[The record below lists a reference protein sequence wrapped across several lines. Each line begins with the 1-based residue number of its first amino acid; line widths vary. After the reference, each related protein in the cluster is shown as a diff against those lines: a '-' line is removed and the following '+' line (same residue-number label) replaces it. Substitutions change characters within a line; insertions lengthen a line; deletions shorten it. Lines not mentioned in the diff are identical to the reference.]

1 MAGERVGKTEKKRR
15 VNAVYRLLI
24 KGYSS
29 EEICE
34 NMRSTWGV
42 SDSQIRRYIADAQDR
57 IDAEAAVDRRERW
70 NEVMARLRIMRR
82 EAKTIKEELGILRE
96 EAALAGL
103 YPPKSVMVTTWQDEV
118 VDLLRKGQIAPAD
131 VRAAFP
137 DLAAEFFARAGVK
150 VDND

>member
-1 MAGERVGKTEKKRR
+1 MAGKADKVTHRRR
-15 VNAVYRLLI
+15 VEVVYRLLL
-24 KGYSS
+24 KGYDTEGIRQNVSS
-29 EEICE
+29 WNISE
-34 NMRSTWGV
+34 R
-42 SDSQIRRYIADAQDR
+42 QIARYITVAEKR
-57 IDAEAAVDRRERW
+57 IEAEAAVDRRERW
-70 NEVMARLRIMRR
+70 NEAMARLRMMRR
-82 EAKTIKEELGILRE
+82 EAKTIKEELDILRE

-150 VDND
+150 VDSND